1 MDSLSTELQDFLIR
15 LGQHPETVSEKM
27 EHYVKHL
34 LRLLYPDEERIL
46 TDYYGLFGNS
56 VRRAEDLADE
66 RGLSLSQLT
75 AIITACLRKLA
86 VTPEWQMIKAFI

>member
-1 MDSLSTELQDFLIR
+1 MDNLSTELQDFLIR

-34 LRLLYPDEERIL
+34 LQLLYPDEERIL

-56 VRRAEDLADE
+56 VRRAEDLAHE
-66 RGLSLSQLT
+66 RGLSLPQLT
-75 AIITACLRKLA
+75 AIIEASLRKLA
-86 VTPEWQMIKAFI
+86 VTPEWQMMKTFI